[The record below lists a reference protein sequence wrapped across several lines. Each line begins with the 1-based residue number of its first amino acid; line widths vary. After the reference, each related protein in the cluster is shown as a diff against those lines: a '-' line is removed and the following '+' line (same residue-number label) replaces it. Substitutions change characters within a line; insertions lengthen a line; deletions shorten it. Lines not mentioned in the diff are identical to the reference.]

1 MTLGKSLQRSR
12 PRNASTGLLEATLK
26 TGPIKTKMETTS
38 LIKVNRSLM
47 PTTLDTLMQKLGREP
62 NNPIIKTLRCHSIWN
77 INTQTTLLGSKSNTK
92 VPLHLGASVS
102 CLLLILLALFGCDSP
117 EKDRLE
123 QMRFLVDTKKI
134 SEQYTSKLKQRLAEN
149 AIRTKELQGRYQSA
163 QASHNRLLGKLKLAI
178 SNAKK
183 MSEITLQDTT
193 LISNV
198 SSYLRYVDALDQ
210 STADEKGFLTSFVK
224 SGGSAFL
231 SLLTKREKPATR
243 TDLIEFIDSEL
254 MWVAWDD
261 L

>member
-1 MTLGKSLQRSR
+1 M
-12 PRNASTGLLEATLK
+12 
-26 TGPIKTKMETTS
+26 IKF
-38 LIKVNRSLM
+38 NRSLM
-47 PTTLDTLMQKLGREP
+47 LSKLDALVHALGCKP
-62 NNPIIKTLRCHSIWN
+62 SNPIIRTLRFHRIWS
-77 INTQTTLLGSKSNTK
+77 INTQTTLVESKSNPK
-92 VPLHLGASVS
+92 VPLHLGASII
-102 CLLLILLALFGCDSP
+102 CLSLLLLALFGCDSP
-117 EKDRLE
+117 EKERLE
-123 QMRFLVDTKKI
+123 QMRFLVDTKQI

-163 QASHNRLLGKLKLAI
+163 QANHNRLLGKLKLTI
-178 SNAKK
+178 SNAKT

-193 LISNV
+193 LMSNV

-231 SLLTKREKPATR
+231 SLLAKRERRATR
-243 TDLIEFIDSEL
+243 TDLIAFIDSEL